1 MTVFYLTIVCA
12 HVAACSLPAPVF
24 SHFEAENREMCEQNV
39 RWIAARDGLR
49 DFIVTCSD
57 RGA

>member
-24 SHFEAENREMCEQNV
+24 GHFESENQAMCEQSV
-39 RWIAARDGLR
+39 SWLVARDGLR

-57 RGA
+57 RKA